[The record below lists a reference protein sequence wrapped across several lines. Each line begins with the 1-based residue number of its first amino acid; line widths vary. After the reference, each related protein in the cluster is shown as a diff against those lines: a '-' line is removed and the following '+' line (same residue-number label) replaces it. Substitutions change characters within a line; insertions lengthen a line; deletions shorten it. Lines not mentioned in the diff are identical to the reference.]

1 MRRVF
6 ALAALVL
13 AIGSIVAFTGA
24 AAYAGGNGAQTFTQ
38 TFKNQTDPPFVDFV
52 PCRDFQASITLTYNG
67 VLHYIVNKAGD
78 FWATGTMTGTVTA
91 VPLDASNPSFT
102 GRFTTWFGES
112 FFFQAE
118 VGIRDLTVTGVQTC
132 ALPIWWPGRAPPRRS
147 APPGRGRRRR
157 ARTGGG
163 WRRWPARG
171 SLPSPPR

>member
-1 MRRVF
+1 MRRILS
-6 ALAALVL
+6 LAALVL
-13 AIGSIVAFTGA
+13 AIGSVVAFTGA

-112 FFFQAE
+112 DNNQNFVDHSTFTLRLTGSDGSTIKAHE
-118 VGIRDLTVTGVQTC
+118 TVHLSSSASGLTVGFDKFRC
-132 ALPIWWPGRAPPRRS
+132 G
-147 APPGRGRRRR
+147 
-157 ARTGGG
+157 
-163 WRRWPARG
+163 
-171 SLPSPPR
+171 

>member
-1 MRRVF
+1 
-6 ALAALVL
+6 
-13 AIGSIVAFTGA
+13 

-102 GRFTTWFGES
+102 GRFTLHLTGSDGSTVTAHETVHLS
-112 FFFQAE
+112 SSAS
-118 VGIRDLTVTGVQTC
+118 GLTVGFDKFRC
-132 ALPIWWPGRAPPRRS
+132 G
-147 APPGRGRRRR
+147 
-157 ARTGGG
+157 
-163 WRRWPARG
+163 
-171 SLPSPPR
+171 

>member
-1 MRRVF
+1 MRKIF

-13 AIGSIVAFTGA
+13 AIGGVLAFTVT

-102 GRFTTWFGES
+102 GRFTTWFGEADNKQNGVDHS
-112 FFFQAE
+112 TFTVHAT
-118 VGIRDLTVTGVQTC
+118 GSDGSSIRFHDTEHLSTN
-132 ALPIWWPGRAPPRRS
+132 A
-147 APPGRGRRRR
+147 
-157 ARTGGG
+157 GGG
-163 WRRWPARG
+163 
-171 SLPSPPR
+171 SISF